1 MRLKLRANTIASL
14 DIRFPPGHYLR
25 LDSISLQLS
34 ISRPSSSTPFLPTRF
49 FPWAIYTNC
58 YSPRI
63 CLDTSGCLLCQ
74 ECFLYPAHD
83 LVGGEV
89 GGQSETSDGKHETE
103 MNRTSSLQSRLA
115 VWGLKLCGGRERYRK
130 RGLADGKFAEI
141 HVVHLVGRWHA
152 HRDANTVGDCSD

>member
-34 ISRPSSSTPFLPTRF
+34 ISLPSSSTPFLPTRF

-83 LVGGEV
+83 LVSGKVGKAELWMANMKPILTGRGLFSYVWLSGEV
-89 GGQSETSDGKHETE
+89 GMQVVAEGNTKET
-103 MNRTSSLQSRLA
+103 QSR
-115 VWGLKLCGGRERYRK
+115 RRQ
-130 RGLADGKFAEI
+130 I
-141 HVVHLVGRWHA
+141 
-152 HRDANTVGDCSD
+152 